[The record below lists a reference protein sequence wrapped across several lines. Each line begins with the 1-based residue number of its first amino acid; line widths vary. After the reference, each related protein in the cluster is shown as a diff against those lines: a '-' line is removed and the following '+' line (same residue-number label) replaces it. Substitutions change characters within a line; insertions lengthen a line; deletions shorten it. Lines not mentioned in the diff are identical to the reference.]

1 MNCDEKLSKMLLVNK
16 PIDWTSFDVVKKIR
30 GMLKEKYNIKKIKV
44 GHAGTLDPKASGLL
58 IVCTGQKTKT
68 IKLFEGLN
76 KTYVGVMKL
85 GFVTDS
91 FDSETNEREP
101 KSFQHISLDQIKAV
115 FSQFLGLQ
123 KQKPP
128 MFSAVKINGE
138 RLYKKARRGELD
150 LELASRNIY
159 IKELTAIELMLPFLK
174 FEVNCS
180 KGTYIRSLVS
190 DIGKSLGCGAY
201 LYSLNRTKI
210 GAYNL
215 KKAINIEDIYQSL

>member
-91 FDSETNEREP
+91 FDSL
-101 KSFQHISLDQIKAV
+101 S
-115 FSQFLGLQ
+115 
-123 KQKPP
+123 
-128 MFSAVKINGE
+128 
-138 RLYKKARRGELD
+138 
-150 LELASRNIY
+150 
-159 IKELTAIELMLPFLK
+159 
-174 FEVNCS
+174 
-180 KGTYIRSLVS
+180 
-190 DIGKSLGCGAY
+190 
-201 LYSLNRTKI
+201 
-210 GAYNL
+210 
-215 KKAINIEDIYQSL
+215 

>member
-1 MNCDEKLSKMLLVNK
+1 MKCDEKLSKMLLVNK

-30 GMLKEKYNIKKIKV
+30 CMLKEKYNIKKIKV

-76 KTYVGVMKL
+76 KTYIGVMKL

-91 FDSETNEREP
+91 FDSETNERDP
-101 KSFQHISLDQIKAV
+101 KNAQHISMDQIKSV
-115 FSQFLGLQ
+115 FSQFLGFQ

-128 MFSAVKINGE
+128 IFSAVKINGE

-150 LELASRNIY
+150 FEVASRTIC
-159 IKELTAIELMLPFLK
+159 IKELTVVEFNLPFLK

-190 DIGKSLGCGAY
+190 DIGKNLGCGAY
-201 LYSLNRTKI
+201 LYSLTRTKI
-210 GAYNL
+210 GAYNF